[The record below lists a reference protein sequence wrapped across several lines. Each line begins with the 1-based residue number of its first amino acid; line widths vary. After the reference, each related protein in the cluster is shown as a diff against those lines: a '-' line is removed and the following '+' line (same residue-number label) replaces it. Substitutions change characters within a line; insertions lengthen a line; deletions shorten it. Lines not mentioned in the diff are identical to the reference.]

1 MRLLVSLLLALVIV
15 IGLSYYKNKE
25 YFVAVQ
31 NTTTQVDTPLDST
44 MQDVPIESPTLD
56 SSESPASNPVDALS
70 EAFKTID
77 STPTK
82 RSPLSDAATPSRQ
95 DVTPQVVISD
105 TGYTAMDLQNKS
117 SLLKDIQQIVRQEI
131 ITSRNRPTNHPM
143 ALQSNGSKT
152 SCDNKQNDTE
162 SCDGSDAVNQ
172 GNEYQQGKHD
182 MSQYIKK
189 NAIPC
194 WGCSLDY

>member
-1 MRLLVSLLLALVIV
+1 MRLLISLLLALVIV

-25 YFVAVQ
+25 YFVAAQ
-31 NTTTQVDTPLDST
+31 STTTQVDTPLDST
-44 MQDVPIESPTLD
+44 IQDAPTE
-56 SSESPASNPVDALS
+56 SSEPNPVDLLS
-70 EAFKTID
+70 EAFKTVD
-77 STPTK
+77 SIPTK

-95 DVTPQVVISD
+95 DVTPQVVVSD

-131 ITSRNRPTNHPM
+131 ITSRNQPTNHPM
-143 ALQSNGSKT
+143 ALQSNRSSKSCDT
-152 SCDNKQNDTE
+152 KSHDNESCDNE
-162 SCDGSDAVNQ
+162 SCNDSNAVTQ